1 MNETDSKLAKQKLAE
16 DKSQS
21 FLANYAGSPAAS
33 SASEADEYQAFIF
46 GRVASRSQPMLTFY
60 KNDDYVEAISY
71 ANLNR
76 IWTSDINRELKLDF
90 GDRQVRIEG
99 DSLSQLFDYLCTNR
113 CAAVVEQTKQEALSV
128 AHKDPKVLRIEIYCR
143 RKGE

>member
-1 MNETDSKLAKQKLAE
+1 MNETDSKLARQKLAE

-21 FLANYAGSPAAS
+21 FLSNYAAS
-33 SASEADEYQAFIF
+33 SSSQKPTDTEEYQAFSF

-76 IWTSDINRELKLDF
+76 VWTSDIQRELKLDF
-90 GDRQVRIEG
+90 GDRQVHIEG
-99 DSLSQLFDYLCTNR
+99 NNLSDLFHYIVTNR
-113 CAAVVEQTKQEALSV
+113 CAEVREQHDKLAMTAKKEMPVVS
-128 AHKDPKVLRIEIYCR
+128 RIELQKYL
-143 RKGE
+143 